1 MSEDCFLAID
11 AGTSGCRA
19 VVYSPTGEILA
30 SAYHEFPSE
39 FPRPN
44 WVEQNALDW
53 WEAICA
59 STKEVTA
66 KLESDSDLAAVGI
79 TNQRETFVA
88 VDSDGKPL
96 RPALVWQDRRSI
108 DQCAWLE
115 SEVGSEHIY
124 DLTGLTVDPYFTG
137 PKLLWL
143 KNNEPEVFESA
154 DKFLLVHDYI
164 IYKLT
169 GKTVTDYSNASRT
182 MLFEL
187 GKRRWSEELL
197 DKLGIPD
204 SKLPEVLPSG
214 SFVGEL
220 TTSAANDTGLPPEVH
235 VYTGGG
241 DQQCAALGCGVIKP
255 GRVKATT
262 GTGSFVLAYSDEVR
276 LDKPQRRVLC
286 SAHVLEGACII
297 EASIFTTGAAYRWLR
312 NNFAKELL
320 GISEPD
326 PYDVLNTEA
335 ESSESGA
342 RGVTFI
348 PHLAGA
354 GAPHW
359 DPSAVGIIHGLSL
372 GHTRGDIV
380 RAMME
385 GTAVE
390 IRKNL
395 EVMKSMNL
403 PIADLRV
410 TGGGARSELWC
421 QIQSNFCALPVLRPP
436 TEDATALGAAILA
449 STGAKIHKNIE
460 EAVEAMV
467 GKPTVLEP
475 EGDKSEVYN
484 KVYERSVKLYN
495 AIK

>member
-1 MSEDCFLAID
+1 MSEDCILAID

-19 VVYSPTGEILA
+19 VVYSPYGEILA
-30 SAYHEFPSE
+30 SAYNEFPSA

-44 WVEQNALDW
+44 WVEQNADDW
-53 WEAICA
+53 WNAICA
-59 STKEVTA
+59 STKEISS
-66 KLESDSDLAAVGI
+66 KLESGYDLTAVSV

-88 VDSDGKPL
+88 IDKSGKPL
-96 RPALVWQDRRSI
+96 RPALVWQDRRST
-108 DQCAWLE
+108 DECSWLE
-115 SEVGSEHIY
+115 KEVGAERIY
-124 DLTGLTVDPYFTG
+124 ELTGLTVDPYFTA
-137 PKLLWL
+137 PKLFWL
-143 KNNEPEVFESA
+143 KNNEPEVFENTE
-154 DKFLLVHDYI
+154 KFLLVHDYI
-164 IYKLT
+164 IHKLT
-169 GKTVTDYSNASRT
+169 GRAVTDYSNASRT

-187 GKRRWSEELL
+187 DKRRWSEELL
-197 DKLGIPD
+197 DKLGVPE

-214 SFVGEL
+214 TFVGEL
-220 TTSAANDTGLPPEVH
+220 TTSAANATGLPPEVH

-241 DQQCAALGCGVIKP
+241 DQQCAALGCGVVKP

-262 GTGSFVLAYSDEVR
+262 GTGSFVLAYSDEMR
-276 LDKPQRRVLC
+276 LDTPQRRVLC
-286 SAHVLEGACII
+286 SAHVLEGACVI

-320 GISEPD
+320 GSSEPD
-326 PYDVLNTEA
+326 PYDVLNIEA
-335 ESSESGA
+335 ESSEPGA
-342 RGVTFI
+342 RGVTFV

-359 DPSAVGIIHGLSL
+359 NPSAVGIIHGLSL

-403 PIADLRV
+403 PITDLRV

-421 QIQSNFCALPVLRPP
+421 QIQADLCALPVLRSP
-436 TEDATALGAAILA
+436 TEDATALGTAILA
-449 STGAKIHKNIE
+449 SIGAKIHKNIE
-460 EAVEAMV
+460 EAVEAMI
-467 GKPTVLEP
+467 GKPTVI
-475 EGDKSEVYN
+475 KSEVES
-484 KVYERSVKLYN
+484 KKKYEEIYQRSIKLYN
-495 AIK
+495 RHY